1 MATNIQSSIEHLE
14 IRIDEDDC
22 TAHTSSFYDV
32 LLIGKTGTGKS
43 TVGNK
48 YLGINPVTKTL
59 YDESEKIE
67 DVIRRW
73 DIDKHGQN
81 LHFEMAKGDFDEA
94 SVTKRCAVLSNTI
107 NDRVLDT
114 RGFADSEVTRQY
126 GVMRGNLQS
135 FRWIL
140 QHQRQHGLS
149 FNRVLYFLPN
159 RGPLRKADGNIQEEI
174 EVMYG
179 FFGTKIFDIMVIVA
193 TNDPDPQYQQVEFTE
208 KHKEFTQ
215 KVFKSA
221 FEKATNGEVILPKCP
236 PVIYIPIDLSHQEL
250 HDAIVSADVIQEED
264 LFFTQEYPKC
274 LAFDKEGDD
283 RAVQLSIDQSQ
294 TLVHRTIQQNKGKR
308 FEFEN
313 RCTRCAVKFVQDV
326 SPNQEIPLHVIYE
339 NNIKEDYIN
348 SYCHPMFIPKHSR
361 LVKIVGG
368 VGHIVT
374 FGVGLIYEKITG
386 KKSWPGF
393 LNLDEICPVETCKK
407 SPGSPGCCPVR
418 MYVVIPGVGQH
429 FTDHSKELDTLKL
442 VQNETRQE

>member
-1 MATNIQSSIEHLE
+1 M
-14 IRIDEDDC
+14 
-22 TAHTSSFYDV
+22 
-32 LLIGKTGTGKS
+32 IGKTGTGKS

-48 YLGINPVTKTL
+48 YLGIDPVTKTL
-59 YDESEKIE
+59 FDQSERIE
-67 DVIRRW
+67 DVVKRW
-73 DIDKHGQN
+73 DIDKNDGK
-81 LHFEMAKGDFDEA
+81 LYFKMAECEFDDD
-94 SVTKRCAVLSNTI
+94 SVTKRCAVLSNTK

-114 RGFADSEVTRQY
+114 RGFADSEVTRRY

-140 QHQRQHGLS
+140 QHQRQHDLS

-174 EVMYG
+174 EVVHG

-193 TNDPDPQYQQVEFTE
+193 TNDPDPRYQQVGFTE
-208 KHKEFTQ
+208 RDKETIQ
-215 KVFKSA
+215 KVFMSA
-221 FEKATNGEVILPKCP
+221 FKKATDGVALPKCP
-236 PVIYIPIDLSHQEL
+236 PVIYIPVDLSHKEL

-283 RAVQLSIDQSQ
+283 PAIQLNIDQSQ
-294 TLVHRTIQQNKGKR
+294 TMVHQTIQQNKGKR

-326 SPNQEIPLHVIYE
+326 RPNQEIPLHVIYK
-339 NNIKEDYIN
+339 NNIKEDYIH
-348 SYCHPMFIPKHSR
+348 SYCHPMFIPKHSQ
-361 LVKIVGG
+361 LVRFFGG

-374 FGVGLIYEKITG
+374 LGAGLIYGKVTG

-393 LNLDEICPVETCKK
+393 MNSDEICPIETCKK
-407 SPGSPGCCPVR
+407 SPGSPGCCPVH
-418 MYVVIPGVGQH
+418 MHVEIPGVGQM
-429 FTDHSKELDTLKL
+429 FNDHSKELDTLKL
-442 VQNETRQE
+442 VQNEE